1 MVKADTLTY
10 KRATSIS
17 LMGLVV
23 QAGLTVILAL
33 YASYSGGDHTATTA
47 AIAVGLGIPIW
58 GVLALLFDL
67 HRRERVEAMEA
78 ESLAAAETAAASA
91 FEASGEEL
99 RVAAR
104 RVAGVQKWVLPV
116 VGLIFGGLMLG
127 LGLVRLGG
135 ARGHFAP
142 DDFVPPPLPGWGVG
156 VGLVAAFGGFVFA
169 RFVSGMA
176 KQGHWSAIRA
186 GAAQAV
192 GASILGLAM
201 AVSLFVH
208 LAGGPDWP
216 LRALQV
222 GLPVAMIVLGAEV
235 FLNFV
240 LDLYRPRTPGEDPR
254 PCFDSRVLGFVAAPD
269 KIAESVGEALN
280 YQFGVD
286 VTSTWFYQL
295 LSRSVMLL
303 VLLAIVVAWAMTS
316 LVVIQPHQRGI
327 VLTFGEISRPIA
339 SLGEVGEHDIGPG
352 LHVKWPWPFSS
363 VVVPQYTVGE
373 DTQAEHTVR
382 TTTGVQTINL
392 AANPPNAGDAPIL
405 WGEQHTTVEIYNIVQ
420 PTRGGPAPG
429 GDQDDAGGLSLV
441 AIEVPVQY
449 VIEDVE
455 LYDRIAAPG
464 QRRRLLE
471 AIGRT
476 VVTRYVASMTVNEV
490 VATERTRL
498 ADRLRAEVERA
509 FAQLN
514 DGRGAGVRVLF
525 VGVSGAHPPR
535 DVAPNF
541 ERVVQARQNRESKIE
556 QATQER
562 IKTLTSVA
570 GRVDLAERITGL
582 LDEIDASA
590 RTGTPETRLAELE
603 IEVQQL
609 LETSG
614 GEAGRLLQ
622 QASADRWTRHMDAR
636 ATLALYEGQ
645 LQAFRAAPLLYKT
658 DLYFDALA
666 GAMARSRVFLTEPGV
681 PLKSLIELQ
690 DQRVG
695 QDIFNPNAG
704 GDQ

>member
-17 LMGLVV
+17 LVGLVV
-23 QAGLTVILAL
+23 QSVLGVILAI

-47 AIAVGLGIPIW
+47 AIVVGLGVVVW
-58 GVLALLFDL
+58 GTLALLFDL

-78 ESLAAAETAAASA
+78 ESLAAAESAAASA
-91 FEASGEEL
+91 FQTTGDEL
-99 RVAAR
+99 HVAAR
-104 RVAGVQKWVLPV
+104 RVAMVQKWVLPA

-127 LGLVRLGG
+127 LGIMRLTS
-135 ARGHFAP
+135 ARALFEPGK
-142 DDFVPPPLPGWGVG
+142 FVEPPLPGWGVG
-156 VGLVAAFGGFVFA
+156 VGLLAAFGGFVFA

-176 KQGHWSAIRA
+176 KQGHWAAIRA

-216 LRALQV
+216 MRTLQI
-222 GLPVAMIVLGAEV
+222 GLPIAMIVLGAEV

-254 PCFDSRVLGFVAAPD
+254 PCFDSRILGFVAAPD

-295 LSRSVMLL
+295 LSRSIMLL
-303 VLLAIVVAWAMTS
+303 VLLAVLIAWGMTS

-327 VLTFGEISRPIA
+327 VLTFGEISKPVV
-339 SLGEVGEHDIGPG
+339 SLGEVGENDIGPG
-352 LHVKWPWPFSS
+352 LHIKWPWPFSS
-363 VVVPQYTVGE
+363 VVIPQYTVGA
-373 DTQAEHTVR
+373 DTAGEHTVR

-392 AANPPNAGDAPIL
+392 AANPPNSGDGPIL

-420 PTRGGPAPG
+420 PSRTGPESDTDRSG
-429 GDQDDAGGLSLV
+429 GGLSLV

-449 VIEDVE
+449 VIDDVE
-455 LYDRIAAPG
+455 LYDQIAAPG
-464 QRRRLLE
+464 QRRKLLE
-471 AIGRT
+471 SMGRG
-476 VVTRYVASMTVNEV
+476 VVMRYVSSMTVNEV
-490 VATERTRL
+490 IAIERTEL
-498 ADRLRAEVERA
+498 AERLRAEVERA
-509 FAQLN
+509 FAELN
-514 DGRGAGVRVLF
+514 DGKGAGVRILF

-562 IKTLTSVA
+562 IKTLTQVA
-570 GRVDLAERITGL
+570 GRVDLAERISGIL
-582 LDEIDASA
+582 SDLDDARHA
-590 RTGTPETRLAELE
+590 GADDAAIAKLE
-603 IEVQQL
+603 IEAQQQL
-609 LETSG
+609 AASG
-614 GEAGRLLQ
+614 GEAGQLLQ

-636 ATLALYEGQ
+636 AALALYQGQ
-645 LQAFRAAPLLYKT
+645 AQAFHAAPLLYKA
-658 DLYFDALA
+658 DLYFDAIG
-666 GAMARSRVFLTEPGV
+666 GAMTRSRVFLTDPGV
-681 PLKSLIELQ
+681 PLKTLIELQ
-690 DQRVG
+690 DQRAGRDV
-695 QDIFNPNAG
+695 FNPDAKV
-704 GDQ
+704 DQ